1 MNEFPN
7 TLIDENPIEIND
19 DLAREPRR
27 RQAKK
32 MDSTSIIILVSI
44 AVLWIGLVAGG
55 YWFASSLNAK
65 NLAYIDAKIEE
76 QFRELQPK
84 INEISAEADKLKNDL
99 LTINQMLASTGEL
112 IGGTDTNK
120 LALEQRINEL
130 NAQLGELQQALE
142 RLQDAT
148 SN

>member
-1 MNEFPN
+1 MNDITKEVTGELP
-7 TLIDENPIEIND
+7 TLPS
-19 DLAREPRR
+19 EPRR

-44 AVLWIGLVAGG
+44 AVLWVGLVAGG
-55 YWFASSLNAK
+55 YWFANSLNAK
-65 NLAYIDAKIEE
+65 NLAYIDSKIEE

>member
-7 TLIDENPIEIND
+7 TLIDESPIGING

-27 RQAKK
+27 KQTKK

-44 AVLWIGLVAGG
+44 VVLWIGLVAGG
-55 YWFASSLNAK
+55 FWFASSLNAK

-84 INEISAEADKLKNDL
+84 INEINIEVDELTNDL
-99 LTINQMLASTGEL
+99 LMINQMLASTGEL
-112 IGGTDTNK
+112 LDGTDTNK
-120 LALEQRINEL
+120 QALEQRINEL
-130 NAQLGELQQALE
+130 NAQLRELQRAIE
-142 RLQDAT
+142 RLQDAA